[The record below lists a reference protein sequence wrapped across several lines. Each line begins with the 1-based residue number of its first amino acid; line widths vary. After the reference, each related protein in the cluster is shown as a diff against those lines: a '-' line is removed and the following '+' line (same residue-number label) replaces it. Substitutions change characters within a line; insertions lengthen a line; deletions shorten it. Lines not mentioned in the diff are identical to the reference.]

1 MPQFQ
6 TQVPHPLV
14 DDTPCLLTPGGVAA
28 PPIRVLL
35 LILISQLR
43 LEGTTV
49 QVQFDDIASGEFLL
63 WQCCK
68 EEFIDD
74 PRAGD
79 ANRTL
84 LESLRMSRYHD
95 AAQHRLWPYRHRL
108 AVVETASQL
117 AFRALL
123 DLVGWQMQTSL
134 DEGMIKDGGVFAS
147 CHIGKANEVGEDSS
161 RAIVAEDM
169 QQSMF
174 FQALVRREVPTDGA
188 EALTQ
193 FLPVVPVPAVAK

>member
-6 TQVPHPLV
+6 TQVPHPLI

-35 LILISQLR
+35 VILISQLR
-43 LEGTTV
+43 LEGPTV
-49 QVQFDDIASGEFLL
+49 QVEFDDIASGEFLL
-63 WQCCK
+63 WQAGK

-74 PRAGD
+74 PRTGD

-95 AAQHRLWPYRHRL
+95 AAQHRLWPHRHRL
-108 AVVETASQL
+108 AVVETACHL
-117 AFRALL
+117 ALRALL
-123 DLVGWQMQTSL
+123 DLIGRQMQTSL
-134 DEGMIKDGGVFAS
+134 DEGMIKDGVVFAS
-147 CHIGKANEVGEDSS
+147 CHIGKANQVGEYSS
-161 RAIVAEDM
+161 RAILAVEP
-169 QQSMF
+169 QQSML

-193 FLPVVPVPAVAK
+193 FLPVVPVPAGAK